1 MQVEKFRAYH
11 MTIPQ
16 VFYNKEDLWTPPQEK
31 YGGVQIEMKP
41 YYILMRLP
49 QEERLQFLL
58 MTPLTPASKDN
69 MIAWIAAKSDFP
81 AYGEIIAYKL
91 PKDRLIYGPIQ
102 IEAMIDQDTLI
113 SRQLS
118 LWDQRGSKVIRGNLL
133 VIPIDHSFIYVEP
146 VYLIAE
152 GTNIPELKRI
162 IVAYGD
168 RVAMES
174 TLDKAIRA
182 VFGARR
188 PKRKET
194 PADVTAEKLLRAR
207 RQLERAE
214 RALQRGDWAEF
225 GEAMKSLKEILGEQ
239 PQRG

>member
-1 MQVEKFRAYH
+1 MQIEKFKAYH

-31 YGGVQIEMKP
+31 YAGEQIEMKP

-49 QEERLQFLL
+49 GEENLQYLL

-69 MIAWIAAKSDFP
+69 MVAWVAAKSDFP

-133 VIPIDHSFIYVEP
+133 VIPIDHSFLYVEP

-152 GTNIPELKRI
+152 GINIPELKRI
-162 IVAYGD
+162 IVAYGGQ
-168 RVAMES
+168 VAMEP

-182 VFGARR
+182 VFGGHR
-188 PKRKET
+188 PNGRE
-194 PADVTAEKLLRAR
+194 AAGDVTGSKLIRESRQLERRKQLLLRAR
-207 RQLERAE
+207 
-214 RALQRGDWAEF
+214 
-225 GEAMKSLKEILGEQ
+225 
-239 PQRG
+239 